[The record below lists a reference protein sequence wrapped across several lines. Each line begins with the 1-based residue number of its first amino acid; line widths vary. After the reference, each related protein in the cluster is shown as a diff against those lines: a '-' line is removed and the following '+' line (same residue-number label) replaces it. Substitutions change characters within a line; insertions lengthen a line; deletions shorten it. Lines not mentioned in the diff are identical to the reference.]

1 MPQTHPQ
8 ETLTRNHHQCGTL
21 AANKSRVQW
30 NRNKKNAMGWIRL
43 FNGKVIEYVFVLVIR
58 LFISLL

>member
-43 FNGKVIEYVFVLVIR
+43 FNGL
-58 LFISLL
+58 